1 MDTETI
7 SIIGII
13 TNAVIGIFGLVIM
26 MYGIHQQ
33 QLVTSQ
39 NNNSVSKKK
48 GSSATLIG
56 VVIIIIAIIFAIN
69 GQSNLT
75 SKSTYP
81 DVAGQY
87 DGSIHNTYLKTTTTL
102 RLLINQNKGNI
113 NGKLILGPHLRGS
126 GPFSGTV
133 DSSGNIHFT
142 VHSNEYGEPFS
153 YSGTVEPNGSV
164 SGTYCNTIKQN
175 QCDPKGEGTWIV
187 RSG

>member
-56 VVIIIIAIIFAIN
+56 VVIIIRAIIFAIN

-102 RLLINQNKGNI
+102 RLFKSIKTKEISTAN
-113 NGKLILGPHLRGS
+113 
-126 GPFSGTV
+126 
-133 DSSGNIHFT
+133 
-142 VHSNEYGEPFS
+142 S
-153 YSGTVEPNGSV
+153 YSALIFGEVAHSVELFIAQAISI
-164 SGTYCNTIKQN
+164 SLS
-175 QCDPKGEGTWIV
+175 IV
-187 RSG
+187 MNMASLSHIREL